1 MPDRSAETLIKFVD
15 RLDHREGIAVDRRRL
30 RIVLVATAMFFAVEL
45 IGGWRANSLALMTD
59 AVHILTD
66 IAALCLG
73 LFTLWISGRP
83 ASAAKTYG
91 YLRAEILGALL
102 NGLFLWAIVIF
113 VWIEAAERIRH
124 PPAVHAPLMMA
135 IAGVGIVVNTFSAW
149 MTAGG
154 HQPDGKS
161 GIAIRAVFVHVLS
174 DLMGSAGVLIA
185 GVLTYLTRMR
195 VADPV
200 VSILIG
206 GLIVYSS
213 WGLVRDG
220 VDILMESVPN
230 HIDLE
235 ELRRDLLAVNG
246 AEEVHDLHV
255 WCLTP
260 HELALSAHAVVMPE
274 ADNDRV
280 LCDMAALLERKFN
293 IRHMTVQLER
303 DNRRESEPGHF

>member
-1 MPDRSAETLIKFVD
+1 MEWVD
-15 RLDHREGIAVDRRRL
+15 HNRGLAVDRRRL
-30 RIVLVATAMFFAVEL
+30 QIVLGVTSVFFAVEL

-66 IAALCLG
+66 IAALCLA

-113 VWIEAAERIRH
+113 VWIEAVERIRH
-124 PPAVHAPLMMA
+124 PPAVHAALMMA
-135 IAGVGIVVNTFSAW
+135 IACVGIAINAFSAW

-154 HQPDGKS
+154 SRGDGKS
-161 GIAIRAVFVHVLS
+161 GLAVRAVFIHVLS
-174 DLMGSAGVLIA
+174 DLLGSVGVLAA
-185 GVLTYLTRMR
+185 GAIVYLTGSRI
-195 VADPV
+195 ADPA

-206 GLIVYSS
+206 GLIVYGS

-220 VDILMESVPN
+220 VDILMESVPA

-255 WCLTP
+255 WCITP
-260 HELALSAHAVVMPE
+260 HELALSAHAVIMRD

-280 LCDMAALLERKFN
+280 LCDMADVLERKFS

-303 DNRRESEPGHF
+303 DNRRESEPEHF

>member
-1 MPDRSAETLIKFVD
+1 MKDSN
-15 RLDHREGIAVDRRRL
+15 HREGIAVDRRRL
-30 RIVLVATAMFFAVEL
+30 RIVLGVTVGFFALEL
-45 IGGWRANSLALMTD
+45 IGGWYANSLALMTD
-59 AVHILTD
+59 AAHVLTD

-113 VWIEAAERIRH
+113 VWIEAVERIRH

-135 IAGVGIVVNTFSAW
+135 IATAGIAVNSFSAW
-149 MTAGG
+149 LTAAGSRA
-154 HQPDGKS
+154 DGKS
-161 GIAIRAVFVHVLS
+161 GLAVRAVFVHVLS
-174 DLMGSAGVLIA
+174 DLVGSAGVLIA
-185 GVLTYLTRMR
+185 GALAYTTGMR
-195 VADPV
+195 VADPA

-206 GLIVYSS
+206 GLIVYGS

-220 VDILMESVPN
+220 VDILMESVPG

-235 ELRRDLLAVNG
+235 ELRRDLLAVKG

-260 HELALSAHAVVMPE
+260 HELALSAHAVVVRE
-274 ADNDRV
+274 ADHDRV
-280 LCDMAALLERKFN
+280 LCDMAALLDRKFN
-293 IRHMTVQLER
+293 IRHITVQLER
-303 DNRRESEPGHF
+303 DNRRESEPEHF